1 MTSEQEWEQK
11 FAAWKDSH
19 TGLEA
24 EKSLITGSKIKN
36 SDLNHNIRITCYRS
50 DLGYKVLLTSQEK
63 ARAHRSEL
71 FSLLRE
77 HNLAHNKNLKE
88 VAAKAEEALK
98 ISRAQ
103 RSEIKNLKAKLDV
116 ISDELQALRK
126 DYLERRPLNKKDVE
140 QLVLQ
145 ITEQPKFI
153 EKQTEALL
161 EDVSKLVVS
170 VRQEVNT
177 VQHMLKVMRGE

>member
-1 MTSEQEWEQK
+1 MTSETEWEQK
-11 FAAWKDSH
+11 FLVWKNSH
-19 TGLEA
+19 TGIEA
-24 EKSLITGSKIKN
+24 DQALIQGSKIKN
-36 SDLNHNIRITCYRS
+36 HELNHNIRVTCYRS

-63 ARAHRSEL
+63 AKAHRSEL

-77 HNLAHNKNLKE
+77 HNIAHNRHLKE
-88 VAAKAEEALK
+88 VEKEAKEAVK
-98 ISRAQ
+98 ISRSQ
-103 RSEIKNLKAKLDV
+103 RSEIKNLKLQLDV
-116 ISDELQALRK
+116 ISEELQALRR
-126 DYLERRPLNKKDVE
+126 DYLERRPLNKGDVE

-170 VRQEVNT
+170 VKREVNQ
-177 VQHMLKVMRGE
+177 VQQMLDLMRG

>member
-1 MTSEQEWEQK
+1 MHTEAEWEQK
-11 FAAWKDSH
+11 FLSWKNSH
-19 TGLEA
+19 TFSESNQ
-24 EKSLITGSKIKN
+24 ELITGSKIRN
-36 SDLNHNIRITCYRS
+36 TDLNHNLRITCYRS

-77 HNLAHNKNLKE
+77 HNLTHNKNLKE
-88 VAAKAEEALK
+88 VAKEVQEAAR

-103 RSEIKNLKAKLDV
+103 RSEIRNLKTQLDV
-116 ISDELQALRK
+116 ISEELTALRR

-161 EDVSKLVVS
+161 EEVSKLVIS
-170 VRQEVNT
+170 TKEEVNQ
-177 VQHMLKVMRGE
+177 VQAILKAMRG

>member
-1 MTSEQEWEQK
+1 MTSESEWEQK
-11 FAAWKDSH
+11 FLAWKNSH
-19 TGLEA
+19 TGIEA
-24 EKSLITGSKIKN
+24 DQSLITSSKPSN

-63 ARAHRSEL
+63 AKAHRSEL
-71 FSLLRE
+71 FSLTRE
-77 HNLAHNKNLKE
+77 HNLAHQRSLKKIGE
-88 VAAKAEEALK
+88 KAEEALK

-103 RSEIKNLKAKLDV
+103 RSEIQGLKAQLDV
-116 ISDELQALRK
+116 ISEELKALRR

-145 ITEQPKFI
+145 IIEQPKFI

-161 EDVSKLVVS
+161 EEVSKLVIS
-170 VRQEVNT
+170 VKKEVGQ
-177 VQHMLKVMRGE
+177 VQHMLDLMRG